1 MNRILYFSILFIL
14 FSNCSFNSKSNFW
27 SKEKKLIE
35 EKKNVKIYKFS
46 KDKKSSIKELNKNV
60 KLKIN
65 SKLSNNTA
73 VNNLD
78 NNDGM
83 INFDGDLIKS
93 SKYKFSKI
101 KNFNKLEPDLIFH
114 ENGLFFF
121 DNKGTIL
128 KFDNSSKL
136 IWKKNIYTKKEKKLN
151 PILFFASNKKTLIV
165 TDSIGNYYS
174 LDPINGKLLWKNVHS
189 SPFNSQIKI
198 YDDKFFTVDFESTL
212 NCISIINGN
221 KLWEVKTED
230 TFVKSI
236 KKISLIIKNN
246 LVIFNNAIGDI
257 TAVDIITGSLVWQT
271 PTQSSAIY
279 AEAFKLKISD
289 IISESNSIY
298 FSNNM
303 DEFYSLNLE
312 SGLVKWK
319 QNINSTLRPTVVENL
334 IFTISSNG
342 LLVVMEKKTGNIV
355 RVTDVFSDL
364 KDKQRKKIKP
374 IGFIVGKK
382 IIYLTNNNGKL
393 FLIDIE
399 NGKTKKIL
407 KVDNDKISRPLFLNN
422 SLYIAKDNSII
433 KLN

>member
-1 MNRILYFSILFIL
+1 MNRILYFSLLLIL

-27 SKEKKLIE
+27 TKEKKLIE
-35 EKKNVKIYKFS
+35 EKKNVTIYKFS
-46 KDKKSSIKELNKNV
+46 KDKKNSIKELNKNV

-65 SKLSNNTA
+65 SKLSNDTT

-83 INFDGDLIKS
+83 INFDGNLTNS

-128 KFDNSSKL
+128 KFDNNSKL
-136 IWKKNIYTKKEKKLN
+136 IWKKNIYTKREKKLN
-151 PILFFASNKKTLIV
+151 PILFFTSDKKNLIV
-165 TDSIGNYYS
+165 TDSIGSYYS
-174 LDPINGKLLWKNVHS
+174 LDSTNGKLLWKNMHS

-198 YDDKFFTVDFESTL
+198 YDDRFFTVDFESTL
-212 NCISIINGN
+212 NCYSIVNGN

-230 TFVKSI
+230 TFAKSI

-257 TAVDIITGSLVWQT
+257 TAVDTKTGSLIWQT
-271 PTQSSAIY
+271 PTQSSTIY

-303 DEFYSLNLE
+303 DEFYSLDLE

-319 QNINSTLRPTVVENL
+319 QNINSTLRPTVIKNL
-334 IFTISSNG
+334 IFTISTNG
-342 LLVVMEKKTGNIV
+342 FLVVMEKKTGKIV
-355 RVTDVFSDL
+355 RVTDVFIDL
-364 KDKQRKKIKP
+364 KDNERKKIKP
-374 IGFIVGKK
+374 IGFIIGKK
-382 IIYLTNNNGKL
+382 IIYLTSSNGKL
-393 FLIDIE
+393 FVIDIE

-407 KVDNDKISRPLFLNN
+407 KVDNHKISRPLFLKN

>member
-1 MNRILYFSILFIL
+1 MNRILYFSLLFIL

-27 SKEKKLIE
+27 TKEKKIIE
-35 EKKNVKIYKFS
+35 EKKNVTIYKFS
-46 KDKKSSIKELNKNV
+46 KDKKSLTEELNKNV

-65 SKLSNNTA
+65 SKLSNNSNL
-73 VNNLD
+73 NNLD

-83 INFDGDLIKS
+83 IDFNGNLTNS
-93 SKYKFSKI
+93 SKYKFYKI

-128 KFDNSSKL
+128 KFDNNSKL

-151 PILFFASNKKTLIV
+151 PILFFASNKKNLIV
-165 TDSIGNYYS
+165 TDSIGTYYS
-174 LDPINGKLLWKNVHS
+174 LDAINGKLLWKNVHS

-198 YDDKFFTVDFESTL
+198 NDDKFFTVDFESTL
-212 NCISIINGN
+212 NCISIVNGN

-230 TFVKSI
+230 TFIKSI

-246 LVIFNNAIGDI
+246 LVIFNNSIGDI
-257 TAVDIITGSLVWQT
+257 TAVDIKTGSLVWQT
-271 PTQSSAIY
+271 PTQSSTIY

-303 DEFYSLNLE
+303 DEFYSLDLE
-312 SGLVKWK
+312 SGMIKWK

-334 IFTISSNG
+334 IFTISTNG
-342 LLVVMEKKTGNIV
+342 MLIVMEKKTGNIV
-355 RVTDVFSDL
+355 RITDVFSDL
-364 KDKQRKKIKP
+364 KDKERKRIKP

-382 IIYLTNNNGKL
+382 IIYLSNSNGKL
-393 FLIDIE
+393 LLIDIE

-407 KVDNDKISRPLFLNN
+407 KVDNDKISRPSFLKNN
-422 SLYIAKDNSII
+422 LYVAKDNSII

>member
-1 MNRILYFSILFIL
+1 MNRILYFSLLFIL

-27 SKEKKLIE
+27 TKEKKIIE
-35 EKKNVKIYKFS
+35 EKKNVTIYKFS
-46 KDKKSSIKELNKNV
+46 KDKKSLTEELNKNV

-65 SKLSNNTA
+65 SKLSNNSNL
-73 VNNLD
+73 NNLD

-83 INFDGDLIKS
+83 IDFNGNLTNS

-128 KFDNSSKL
+128 KFDNNSKL

-151 PILFFASNKKTLIV
+151 PILFFASNKKNLIV
-165 TDSIGNYYS
+165 TDSIGTYYS
-174 LDPINGKLLWKNVHS
+174 LDAINGKLLWKNVHS

-198 YDDKFFTVDFESTL
+198 NDDKFFTVDFESTL
-212 NCISIINGN
+212 NCISIVNGN

-230 TFVKSI
+230 TFIKSI

-246 LVIFNNAIGDI
+246 LVIFNNSIGDI
-257 TAVDIITGSLVWQT
+257 TAVDIKTGSLVWQT
-271 PTQSSAIY
+271 PTQSSTIY

-303 DEFYSLNLE
+303 DEFYSLDLE
-312 SGLVKWK
+312 SGMIKWK

-334 IFTISSNG
+334 IFTISTNG
-342 LLVVMEKKTGNIV
+342 MLIAMEKKTGNII
-355 RVTDVFSDL
+355 RITDVFSDL
-364 KDKQRKKIKP
+364 KDKERKRIKP

-382 IIYLTNNNGKL
+382 IIYLSNSNGKL
-393 FLIDIE
+393 LLIDIE

-407 KVDNDKISRPLFLNN
+407 KVDNDKISRPSFLKNN
-422 SLYIAKDNSII
+422 LYVAKDNSII

>member
-1 MNRILYFSILFIL
+1 VNRILYFSLLFIL

-27 SKEKKLIE
+27 TKEKKIIE
-35 EKKNVKIYKFS
+35 EKKNVTIYKFS
-46 KDKKSSIKELNKNV
+46 KDKKSLTEELNKNV

-65 SKLSNNTA
+65 SKLSNNSNL
-73 VNNLD
+73 NNLD

-83 INFDGDLIKS
+83 IDFNGNLTNS

-128 KFDNSSKL
+128 KFDNNSKL

-151 PILFFASNKKTLIV
+151 PILFFASNKKNLIV
-165 TDSIGNYYS
+165 TDSIGTYYS
-174 LDPINGKLLWKNVHS
+174 LDAINGKLLWKNVHS

-198 YDDKFFTVDFESTL
+198 NDDKFFTVDFESTL
-212 NCISIINGN
+212 NCISIVNGN

-230 TFVKSI
+230 TFIKSI

-246 LVIFNNAIGDI
+246 LVIFNNSIGDI
-257 TAVDIITGSLVWQT
+257 TAVDIKTGSLVWQT
-271 PTQSSAIY
+271 PTQSSTIY

-303 DEFYSLNLE
+303 DEFYSLDLE
-312 SGLVKWK
+312 SGMIKWK

-334 IFTISSNG
+334 IFTISTNG
-342 LLVVMEKKTGNIV
+342 MLIVMEKKTGNIV
-355 RVTDVFSDL
+355 RITDVFSDL
-364 KDKQRKKIKP
+364 KDKERKRIKP

-382 IIYLTNNNGKL
+382 IIYLSNSNGKL
-393 FLIDIE
+393 LLIDIE

-407 KVDNDKISRPLFLNN
+407 KVDNDKISRPSFLKNN
-422 SLYIAKDNSII
+422 LYVAKDNSII

>member
-1 MNRILYFSILFIL
+1 MNRILYFSLLFIL

-27 SKEKKLIE
+27 TKEKKIIE
-35 EKKNVKIYKFS
+35 EKKNVTIYKFS
-46 KDKKSSIKELNKNV
+46 KDKKSLTKELNKNV

-374 IGFIVGKK
+374 IGFIVGLNN
-382 IIYLTNNNGKL
+382 IYLTLNNGKL
-393 FLIDIE
+393 LVVDIKTGSVNTVLKIDNEKVSAPIIQKQ
-399 NGKTKKIL
+399 NLYVTK
-407 KVDNDKISRPLFLNN
+407 N
-422 SLYIAKDNSII
+422 NSII

>member
-1 MNRILYFSILFIL
+1 MNRILYFSLLFIL

-27 SKEKKLIE
+27 TKEKKIIE
-35 EKKNVKIYKFS
+35 EKKNVTIYKFS
-46 KDKKSSIKELNKNV
+46 KDKKSLTKELNKNV

-65 SKLSNNTA
+65 SKLSNNS
-73 VNNLD
+73 NLSNLD

-83 INFDGDLIKS
+83 IDFNGNLANS

-128 KFDNSSKL
+128 KFDNNSKL

-151 PILFFASNKKTLIV
+151 PILFFASNKKNLVV
-165 TDSIGNYYS
+165 TDSIGTYYS
-174 LDPINGKLLWKNVHS
+174 LDAINGKLLWKNVHS

-198 YDDKFFTVDFESTL
+198 DDDKFFTVDFESTL
-212 NCISIINGN
+212 NCISVVNGN

-230 TFVKSI
+230 TFIKSI

-246 LVIFNNAIGDI
+246 LVIFNNSIGDI
-257 TAVDIITGSLVWQT
+257 TAVDIKTGSLVWQT
-271 PTQSSAIY
+271 PTQSSTIY

-303 DEFYSLNLE
+303 DEFYSLDLE
-312 SGLVKWK
+312 SGIVKWK
-319 QNINSTLRPTVVENL
+319 QNINSTLRPTVVENF
-334 IFTISSNG
+334 IFTISTNG

-355 RVTDVFSDL
+355 RITDVFSDL
-364 KDKQRKKIKP
+364 KSKERKRIKP

-382 IIYLTNNNGKL
+382 TIYLSNSNGKL

-407 KVDNDKISRPLFLNN
+407 KVDNDKISRPLFLKNN
-422 SLYIAKDNSII
+422 IYIAKDNSII

>member
-1 MNRILYFSILFIL
+1 MNRILYFSLLFIL
-14 FSNCSFNSKSNFW
+14 FSKCSFNSKSNFW
-27 SKEKKLIE
+27 TKEKKIIE
-35 EKKNVKIYKFS
+35 EKKNVTIYKFS
-46 KDKKSSIKELNKNV
+46 KDKKSLTKELNKNV

-65 SKLSNNTA
+65 SKLSNNSNL
-73 VNNLD
+73 NNLD

-83 INFDGDLIKS
+83 IDFNGNLTNS

-128 KFDNSSKL
+128 KFDNNSKL

-151 PILFFASNKKTLIV
+151 PILFFASNKKNLIV
-165 TDSIGNYYS
+165 TDSIGTYYS
-174 LDPINGKLLWKNVHS
+174 LDAINGKLLWKNVHS

-198 YDDKFFTVDFESTL
+198 NDDKLFTVDFESTL
-212 NCISIINGN
+212 NCISIVNGN

-230 TFVKSI
+230 TFIKSI

-246 LVIFNNAIGDI
+246 LVIFNNSIGDI
-257 TAVDIITGSLVWQT
+257 TAVDIKTGSLVWQT
-271 PTQSSAIY
+271 PTQSSTIY

-303 DEFYSLNLE
+303 DEFYSLDLE
-312 SGLVKWK
+312 SGMIKWK

-334 IFTISSNG
+334 IFTISTNG
-342 LLVVMEKKTGNIV
+342 MLIVMEKKTGNIV
-355 RVTDVFSDL
+355 RITDVFSDL
-364 KDKQRKKIKP
+364 KDKERKRIKP

-382 IIYLTNNNGKL
+382 IIYLSNSNGKL
-393 FLIDIE
+393 LLIDIE

-407 KVDNDKISRPLFLNN
+407 KVDNDKISRPSFLKNN
-422 SLYIAKDNSII
+422 LYVAKDNSII

>member
-1 MNRILYFSILFIL
+1 MNKILYFSLLFIL
-14 FSNCSFNSKSNFW
+14 ISNCSFNSKSNFW
-27 SKEKKLIE
+27 TKEKKIIE
-35 EKKNVKIYKFS
+35 EKKNIKIYKFS
-46 KDKKSSIKELNKNV
+46 KDKKISIKEVNKNI

-65 SKLSNNTA
+65 SKLSNNTSA
-73 VNNLD
+73 NNLN

-83 INFDGDLIKS
+83 VNFNGNLTNS

-121 DNKGTIL
+121 DNKGAIL
-128 KFDNSSKL
+128 KFDNNSKL
-136 IWKKNIYTKKEKKLN
+136 MWKKNIYSKKEKKLN

-198 YDDKFFTVDFESTL
+198 RDDKFFTVDFESTL
-212 NCISIINGN
+212 NCFSIVNGN
-221 KLWEVKTED
+221 KIWEVRTED

-236 KKISLIIKNN
+236 KKISIIIKNN

-257 TAVDIITGSLVWQT
+257 TAVDIKSGSLVWQT
-271 PTQSSAIY
+271 PTQSSTIY

-303 DEFYSLNLE
+303 NEFYSLDLE
-312 SGLVKWK
+312 SGLIKWK
-319 QNINSTLRPTVVENL
+319 QNINSTLRPTVVKNL

-342 LLVVMEKKTGNIV
+342 LLVVMEKKTGNIL
-355 RVTDVFSDL
+355 RITDVFSTL
-364 KDKQRKKIKP
+364 KEKERKRIEP

-382 IIYLTNNNGKL
+382 IIYLSNSNGKL

-399 NGKTKKIL
+399 SGKTKKIL
-407 KVDNDKISRPLFLNN
+407 KIDNDKISRPLFLDN
-422 SLYIAKDNSII
+422 SLYITKDNSII